1 MTDEPQSQSP
11 AADEP
16 VTEERPAATGEQPTA
31 EHQTTPSE
39 TVTLP
44 TQISE
49 PAIVTTPPADTRPPL
64 PPPVPPAIE
73 TEPPTGPSAVDKVTA
88 LVAERPEI
96 GVGGAFAGGI
106 VLALIL
112 KRLGR

>member
-1 MTDEPQSQSP
+1 
-11 AADEP
+11 
-16 VTEERPAATGEQPTA
+16 VTEERAAVTA
-31 EHQTTPSE
+31 EPATAQHETTSNE

-49 PAIVTTPPADTRPPL
+49 PVAVKPPAQTRPPI
-64 PPPVPPAIE
+64 PPPVPPAVE
-73 TEPPTGPSAVDKVTA
+73 TGPQRGPSPIDKVTTL
-88 LVAERPEI
+88 LVERPEI

-106 VLALIL
+106 AFALIL

>member
-1 MTDEPQSQSP
+1 
-11 AADEP
+11 
-16 VTEERPAATGEQPTA
+16 VTEERLAVTGEPATAQHQPSS
-31 EHQTTPSE
+31 SE

-49 PAIVTTPPADTRPPL
+49 PTPAAAPRPAATPAPAPVPTPVATRPPI
-64 PPPVPPAIE
+64 PPPVPPAVE
-73 TEPPTGPSAVDKVTA
+73 TGPQPDPSPIDKVNA

-106 VLALIL
+106 LFALIL

>member
-1 MTDEPQSQSP
+1 VTDEPQSRSP
-11 AADEP
+11 DQDEP
-16 VTEERPAATGEQPTA
+16 VTEDRPAVTA
-31 EHQTTPSE
+31 ESATAQLPTTPSE

-49 PAIVTTPPADTRPPL
+49 PAAVKAPAQTRPPI
-64 PPPVPPAIE
+64 PPPVPPAVE
-73 TEPPTGPSAVDKVTA
+73 AGPQPGPSPIDRVTA
-88 LVAERPEI
+88 LVTERPEV

-106 VLALIL
+106 VFALIL

>member
-1 MTDEPQSQSP
+1 MTAVRPNAEP
-11 AADEP
+11 
-16 VTEERPAATGEQPTA
+16 ATAQHPTA
-31 EHQTTPSE
+31 PSE
-39 TVTLP
+39 AVKLP

-49 PAIVTTPPADTRPPL
+49 PATVQPPAQTRPPI
-64 PPPVPPAIE
+64 PPPVPPAVE
-73 TEPPTGPSAVDKVTA
+73 AGPQPGPSPVDKVTA

-106 VLALIL
+106 VFALTL

>member
-1 MTDEPQSQSP
+1 MTED
-11 AADEP
+11 
-16 VTEERPAATGEQPTA
+16 RPAVTAEPATGQLPT
-31 EHQTTPSE
+31 TSSE

-49 PAIVTTPPADTRPPL
+49 PTAAKTPAQTRPPI
-64 PPPVPPAIE
+64 PPPVPPAVE
-73 TEPPTGPSAVDKVTA
+73 TGPQPGPSPIDKVTA
-88 LVAERPEI
+88 LVHERPEI

-106 VLALIL
+106 VFALIL